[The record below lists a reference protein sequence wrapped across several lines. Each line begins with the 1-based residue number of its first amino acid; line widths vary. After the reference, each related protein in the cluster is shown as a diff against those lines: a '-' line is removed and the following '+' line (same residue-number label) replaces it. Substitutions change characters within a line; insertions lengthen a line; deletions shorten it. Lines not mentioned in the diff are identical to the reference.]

1 MAQTGGYRG
10 KMEAYRQKMQPWLED
25 AKQVFGSIGSVF
37 RAIGAWLVRFRK
49 IILAVPVMIMSARLA
64 QYSYENLPA
73 TVGIDLLANGAYAQV
88 VSRDVA
94 VLCPMA
100 VTLLCLVLMFCSRR
114 TIYPWIISIFSLVL
128 PVLIILTNLY
138 PA

>member
-1 MAQTGGYRG
+1 MAQTGGNRG
-10 KMEAYRQKMQPWLED
+10 KLEAYRQKMEPWLED
-25 AKQVFGSIGSVF
+25 ARRVFGSVGSVC

-49 IILAVPVMIMSARLA
+49 IILAVPVMILSARLA

-114 TIYPWIISIFSLVL
+114 TIYPWIISVFSLVL
-128 PVLIILTNLY
+128 PILIILTNLY